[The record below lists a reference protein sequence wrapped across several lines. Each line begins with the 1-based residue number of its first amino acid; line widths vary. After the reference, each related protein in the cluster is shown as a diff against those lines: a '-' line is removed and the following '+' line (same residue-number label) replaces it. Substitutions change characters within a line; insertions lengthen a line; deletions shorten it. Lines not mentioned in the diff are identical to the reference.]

1 MARIHIPLITN
12 PACVFI
18 CEGEDLYMEPGQA
31 YMVWVNRWHQI
42 RNDSDQ
48 DRYHIIM
55 DAYDTR
61 HVTDNFKYLG
71 DIKQL
76 DAFARQLRE
85 NINQTEITPEI
96 VQKFEN
102 ELNKHRTKSKHQ
114 AYDQ

>member
-1 MARIHIPLITN
+1 
-12 PACVFI
+12 
-18 CEGEDLYMEPGQA
+18 
-31 YMVWVNRWHQI
+31 MVWVNRWHQI

-76 DAFARQLRE
+76 ENFAEHLRQQVD
-85 NINQTEITPEI
+85 QTVITAELA
-96 VQKFEN
+96 QKFET
-102 ELNKHRTKSKHQ
+102 ELSKWRTKPKNFENLVG
-114 AYDQ
+114 